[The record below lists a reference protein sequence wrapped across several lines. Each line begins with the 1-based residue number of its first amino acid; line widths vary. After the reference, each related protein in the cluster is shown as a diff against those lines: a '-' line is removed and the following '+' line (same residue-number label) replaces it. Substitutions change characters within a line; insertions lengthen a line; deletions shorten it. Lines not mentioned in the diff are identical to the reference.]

1 MAMDFA
7 QSPLALDLQA
17 RVQRF
22 MDDLVLPS
30 MADWHRW
37 ADAGE
42 YPLDVV
48 EPLKAQARAA
58 GLWNLCLPNLPADQ
72 PGTRLSN
79 LDYAP
84 LAEVM
89 GPVPW
94 AAEVF
99 NCNAPDSGT
108 MELLLQAA
116 TPAQAER
123 WLHPLLRGEIRSCF
137 AMSEPDTASS
147 DPTQL
152 QCSIA
157 RDGDAW
163 VINGRKWFI
172 TGATH
177 PLCRFTV
184 VMGIS
189 DARADAPPHARHAM
203 VIVPM
208 DAPGLVMERN
218 IPVMDHQAPEGH
230 GELVFRNVRVPLD
243 HLLGQP
249 GQGFAL
255 AQARL
260 GPGRV
265 HHAMR
270 SIGQCELALALM
282 TERALERR
290 SFGGRV
296 ADFANVQDWIAESRI
311 EIDQARLLVL
321 HAAWRLDH
329 EGNAAVRTDVS
340 AIKLVTSRLQTR
352 VLDRAMQ
359 VFGAMSLSPDTP
371 LARLWAWGRALRF
384 LDGPDEVHLRTVA
397 KAEFKRAQGRRGA
410 QALHFR
416 RWMPPP
422 G

>member
-1 MAMDFA
+1 MDFA
-7 QSPLALDLQA
+7 HSPRALALRDQL
-17 RVQRF
+17 QRF

-30 MADWHRW
+30 LADWHRW
-37 ADAGE
+37 ADAGL
-42 YPLDVV
+42 YPSDVV
-48 EPLKAQARAA
+48 EPLKARARAL
-58 GLWNLCLPNLPADQ
+58 GLWNLCLPNLPAGA

-94 AAEVF
+94 SAEVF

-116 TPAQAER
+116 TPTQAER
-123 WLHPLLRGEIRSCF
+123 WLQPLLAGEIRSCF

-152 QCSIA
+152 QCSIT
-157 RDGDAW
+157 RDDDHW
-163 VINGRKWFI
+163 VVQGRKWFI

-177 PLCRFTV
+177 PLCRFAV

-189 DARADAPPHARHAM
+189 DPRPDAPAHARHAM
-203 VIVPM
+203 VVVPM
-208 DAPGLVMERN
+208 DAPGLTLERN
-218 IPVMDHQAPEGH
+218 IPVMDHQAVEGH
-230 GELVFRNVRVPLD
+230 GELVFRDVRVPAD
-243 HLLGQP
+243 HLLGEP

-296 ADFANVQDWIAESRI
+296 ADFANVQDWIAESRL

-329 EGNAAVRTDVS
+329 EGNAAARTDVS

-397 KAEFKRAQGRRGA
+397 KAELKQAQGRRGA

-416 RWMPPP
+416 RWMPPQ